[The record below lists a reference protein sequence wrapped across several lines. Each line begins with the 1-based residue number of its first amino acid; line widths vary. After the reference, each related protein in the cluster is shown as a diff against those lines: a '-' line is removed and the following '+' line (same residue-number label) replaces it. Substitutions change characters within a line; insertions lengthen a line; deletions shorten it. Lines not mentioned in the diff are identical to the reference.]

1 MVTIRKNVPENK
13 MDSFKEAELNL
24 VRGFDLKD
32 FSSYMIE
39 NAPNTIKELVEES
52 LREQGFPKEVRW
64 SDVDWH
70 LKTIQKKEFKE
81 WVELGM
87 EKGYILES
95 DLEDGLRSFIRE
107 GKTYEMAIKEWD
119 KSGLLDFEVVLNE
132 DIGSWQNRMNY
143 TEHLVDSF
151 HDLLDVLRVNATVK
165 ENIEI
170 YPELE
175 NMFYD
180 LARESGLEDATV
192 RDTQYKVEVN
202 VNGQEEELAIL
213 ITLLLNIN
221 DPDRLKQGFQMN
233 SDDFNTMLCIP
244 SLFAKVNKRLT
255 VLDDVQAWEERN
267 QKVASKRKALETIQ
281 RKLEE
286 SFEPVVVGAYLSNAD
301 NLADAENPY
310 FARVVSM
317 SEEEGLSVEQF
328 LAKRQV
334 VTAKLKGDLSELCEG
349 LLNGELSN
357 YAQYKMFLSTPI
369 NEVQRF
375 WFKKPYMKYVDVDVK
390 VL

>member
-1 MVTIRKNVPENK
+1 MVTLRKNRTE
-13 MDSFKEAELNL
+13 DGADRYKEAELNL

-32 FSSYMIE
+32 FSSFMIE
-39 NAPNTIKELVEES
+39 NAPNKIKELVEEY

-70 LKTIQKKEFKE
+70 LKTIQKKDFKE
-81 WVELGM
+81 WIDLGL
-87 EKGYILES
+87 EQGYILEA
-95 DLEDGLRSFIRE
+95 DLEDGLRDFIRT
-107 GKTYEMAIKEWD
+107 GRAYKMAIKEWD
-119 KSGLLDFEVVLNE
+119 KSGLLEFEVVLNE
-132 DIGSWQNRMNY
+132 DMSSWENRMNY
-143 TEHLVDSF
+143 AEHLVDSF
-151 HDLLDVLRVNATVK
+151 HDLLDILRVNATVK

-175 NMFYD
+175 SMFHD
-180 LARESGLEDATV
+180 LAREIGLEDATV

-221 DPDRLKQGFQMN
+221 DPERLNKGFQMN

-255 VLDDVQAWEERN
+255 VLDDVLSWEERN
-267 QKVASKRKALETIQ
+267 QRVASKRKALEKIQ

-301 NLADAENPY
+301 NLVNAENPY
-310 FARVVSM
+310 FAKVVSM
-317 SEEEGLSVEQF
+317 AEEEGLSLEQF

-334 VTAKLKGDLSELCEG
+334 VTAKLKGDLSELCEA
-349 LLNGELSN
+349 LLNSELSN
-357 YAQYKMFLSTPI
+357 YAQYKAFLSAPT
-369 NEVQRF
+369 NEVQRL
-375 WFKKPYMKYVDVDVK
+375 WLKNPYMKFIDVDVK
-390 VL
+390 MV

>member
-1 MVTIRKNVPENK
+1 MVTLRKNRTENVV
-13 MDSFKEAELNL
+13 DHYKEAELNL

-32 FSSYMIE
+32 FSSFMIE
-39 NAPNTIKELVEES
+39 NAPNKIKELVEEY

-70 LKTIQKKEFKE
+70 LKTIQKKDFKE
-81 WVELGM
+81 WIDLGL
-87 EKGYILES
+87 EQGYILES
-95 DLEDGLRSFIRE
+95 DLEDDLRDFIRT
-107 GKTYEMAIKEWD
+107 GRAYKMAIKEWD
-119 KSGLLDFEVVLNE
+119 KSGLLEFEVVLNE
-132 DIGSWQNRMNY
+132 DMSSWENRMNY

-151 HDLLDVLRVNATVK
+151 HDLLDILRVNATVK

-175 NMFYD
+175 SMFYD
-180 LARESGLEDATV
+180 LTREIGLEDATV

-221 DPDRLKQGFQMN
+221 DPDRLKRGFQMN

-255 VLDDVQAWEERN
+255 VLDDVLSWEERN
-267 QKVASKRKALETIQ
+267 QRVASKRKALEKIQ
-281 RKLEE
+281 QKLEE

-301 NLADAENPY
+301 NLVNAENPY
-310 FARVVSM
+310 FAKVVSM
-317 SEEEGLSVEQF
+317 AEEEGLSLEQF

-334 VTAKLKGDLSELCEG
+334 ITAKLKGDLSELCEE
-349 LLNGELSN
+349 LLNSELSN
-357 YAQYKMFLSTPI
+357 YAQYKAFLSAPT
-369 NEVQRF
+369 NEVQRL
-375 WFKKPYMKYVDVDVK
+375 WLKNPYMKFIDVDVK
-390 VL
+390 MV

>member
-1 MVTIRKNVPENK
+1 MVTLRKNRTEDVV
-13 MDSFKEAELNL
+13 DHYKEAELNL

-32 FSSYMIE
+32 FSSFMIE
-39 NAPNTIKELVEES
+39 NAPNKIKELVEEY

-70 LKTIQKKEFKE
+70 LKTIQKKDFKE
-81 WVELGM
+81 WIDLGVEQ
-87 EKGYILES
+87 GYILEA
-95 DLEDGLRSFIRE
+95 DLEDGLRDFIHTGRAY
-107 GKTYEMAIKEWD
+107 KMAIKEWD
-119 KSGLLDFEVVLNE
+119 KSGLLEFEVVLNE
-132 DIGSWQNRMNY
+132 DMSSWENRMNY
-143 TEHLVDSF
+143 AEHLVDSF

-175 NMFYD
+175 SMFYD
-180 LARESGLEDATV
+180 LAREIGLEDATV

-221 DPDRLKQGFQMN
+221 DPERLNKGFQMN

-255 VLDDVQAWEERN
+255 VLDDVLSWEERN
-267 QKVASKRKALETIQ
+267 QRVSSKQKALEAIQ

-286 SFEPVVVGAYLSNAD
+286 SFEPVVIGAYLSDANNSLNAG
-301 NLADAENPY
+301 NPY
-310 FARVVSM
+310 FDKATTM
-317 SEEEGLSVEQF
+317 AEEEGMALEQF
-328 LAKRQV
+328 LAERQV
-334 VTAKLKGDLSELCEG
+334 VTAKLKGDLSGLCEE
-349 LLNGELSN
+349 LLNSELSN
-357 YAQYKMFLSTPI
+357 YAQYKAFLSAPT
-369 NEVQRF
+369 NEVQRL
-375 WFKKPYMKYVDVDVK
+375 WLKNPYMKFIDVDVK
-390 VL
+390 MV

>member
-13 MDSFKEAELNL
+13 MDNFKEAELNL
-24 VRGFDLKD
+24 VRGFDLTD

-39 NAPNTIKELVEES
+39 NAPNKIKELVEES

-81 WVELGM
+81 WVELGL
-87 EKGYILES
+87 EQGYILEL
-95 DLEDGLRSFIRE
+95 DLEDGLRNFIRE
-107 GKTYEMAIKEWD
+107 GKAYEMAIKEWD

-132 DIGSWQNRMNY
+132 DMGSWESRMNY

-151 HDLLDVLRVNATVK
+151 HDLLDILKVNATVK

-175 NMFYD
+175 STFYD
-180 LARESGLEDATV
+180 LTREIGIEDATF

-202 VNGQEEELAIL
+202 VDGQEEELAIL

-233 SDDFNTMLCIP
+233 SEDFNTMLCIP

-255 VLDDVQAWEERN
+255 VLDDVFSWEERN
-267 QKVASKRKALETIQ
+267 QRVASKQKALEKIQ

-301 NLADAENPY
+301 NLVNTENPY
-310 FARVVSM
+310 FAKVASM
-317 SEEEGLSVEQF
+317 AEEEGLSVEQF

-334 VTAKLKGDLSELCEG
+334 VTAKLKGDLSGLSEE
-349 LLNGELSN
+349 LLNGDLGN
-357 YAQYKMFLSTPI
+357 YEQYKAFLSTPV
-369 NEVQRF
+369 NEAQRF
-375 WFKKPYMKYVDVDVK
+375 WFKKPYIKYVDVDVK
-390 VL
+390 ML

>member
-13 MDSFKEAELNL
+13 IDSLKDAELNL
-24 VRGFDLKD
+24 VRGFDLTD

-39 NAPNTIKELVEES
+39 NAPNKIKELVEES

-81 WVELGM
+81 WIDLGL
-87 EKGYILES
+87 EQGYILES
-95 DLEDGLRSFIRE
+95 DLEDGLRNFIRE
-107 GKTYEMAIKEWD
+107 GRAYEMAIKEWD

-132 DIGSWQNRMNY
+132 DIGSWENRMNY

-151 HDLLDVLRVNATVK
+151 HDLLDILRVNATVK

-180 LARESGLEDATV
+180 LTREIGLEDATV

-202 VNGQEEELAIL
+202 VSGQEEELAIL
-213 ITLLLNIN
+213 ITLLININ
-221 DPDRLKQGFQMN
+221 DPDRLKQDFQMN
-233 SDDFNTMLCIP
+233 SEDFNTMLCIP

-255 VLDDVQAWEERN
+255 VLDDVHAWEERN
-267 QKVASKRKALETIQ
+267 QRVASKRKALEKIQ

-286 SFEPVVVGAYLSNAD
+286 SFEPVVVGAYLSNAE
-301 NLADAENPY
+301 NLANAENPY
-310 FARVVSM
+310 FVKVASM
-317 SEEEGLSVEQF
+317 AEEEGLSVEQF

-334 VTAKLKGDLSELCEG
+334 VTAKLKGDLSGLSEE
-349 LLNGELSN
+349 LLNGELGN
-357 YAQYKMFLSTPI
+357 YEQYKAFLSTSV

-375 WFKKPYMKYVDVDVK
+375 WLKKPYIKYVDVDVK
-390 VL
+390 II

>member
-1 MVTIRKNVPENK
+1 MVTIRKNVPESK

-81 WVELGM
+81 WVELGL

-95 DLEDGLRSFIRE
+95 DLEDGLRNFIRE

-255 VLDDVQAWEERN
+255 VLDDVPSWEERN

-310 FARVVSM
+310 FAKVVSM
-317 SEEEGLSVEQF
+317 AEEEGLSVEQF

-334 VTAKLKGDLSELCEG
+334 VTAKLKGDLSELCEE

-357 YAQYKMFLSTPI
+357 YAQYKTFLATPI
-369 NEVQRF
+369 NEVQRV
-375 WFKKPYMKYVDVDVK
+375 WLKKPYVKYVDVDVK
-390 VL
+390 IL

>member
-1 MVTIRKNVPENK
+1 MVTIRKNVQENNI
-13 MDSFKEAELNL
+13 DSLKDAELNL

-39 NAPNTIKELVEES
+39 NVPNTIKELVEES

-81 WVELGM
+81 WIELGL
-87 EKGYILES
+87 ERGYILES
-95 DLEDGLRSFIRE
+95 DLEDGLRTFIRE
-107 GKTYEMAIKEWD
+107 GKAYEMAIKEWD

-132 DIGSWQNRMNY
+132 DIGSWENRMNY

-151 HDLLDVLRVNATVK
+151 HDLLDILRVNATVK

-180 LARESGLEDATV
+180 LTREVGLEDATV

-202 VNGQEEELAIL
+202 VSGQEEELAIL

-233 SDDFNTMLCIP
+233 SEDFNTMLCIP

-255 VLDDVQAWEERN
+255 VLDDVLSWEERN
-267 QKVASKRKALETIQ
+267 QRVASKRKALEAIQ

-286 SFEPVVVGAYLSNAD
+286 SFEPVVIGAYLSDVN
-301 NLADAENPY
+301 NSFSEGNPY
-310 FARVVSM
+310 FDKATIM
-317 SEEEGLSVEQF
+317 AEEEGLSVEEF

-334 VTAKLKGDLSELCEG
+334 VTARLKGDLSGLSEE
-349 LLNGELSN
+349 LLNGGMSN
-357 YAQYKMFLSTPI
+357 YAQYKAFLSTPT
-369 NEVQRF
+369 NEVQRL
-375 WFKKPYMKYVDVDVK
+375 WVKKPYMKYIDVDLK
-390 VL
+390 IL

>member
-1 MVTIRKNVPENK
+1 MVTLRKNRTEDVV
-13 MDSFKEAELNL
+13 DHYKEAELNL

-32 FSSYMIE
+32 FSSFMIE
-39 NAPNTIKELVEES
+39 NAPNKIKELVEEY

-70 LKTIQKKEFKE
+70 LKTIQKKDFKE
-81 WVELGM
+81 WIDLGL
-87 EKGYILES
+87 EQGYILEA
-95 DLEDGLRSFIRE
+95 DLEDGLRDFIRT
-107 GKTYEMAIKEWD
+107 GRAYKMAIKEWD
-119 KSGLLDFEVVLNE
+119 KSGLLEFEVVLNE
-132 DIGSWQNRMNY
+132 DMSSWENRMNY

-151 HDLLDVLRVNATVK
+151 HDLLDILRVNATVK

-175 NMFYD
+175 SMFYD
-180 LARESGLEDATV
+180 LAREIGLEDATV

-221 DPDRLKQGFQMN
+221 DPEKLNQGFQMN
-233 SDDFNTMLCIP
+233 NNDFNTLLCIP

-255 VLDDVQAWEERN
+255 VLDDVLSWEERN
-267 QKVASKRKALETIQ
+267 QRVASKRKALEAIQ

-301 NLADAENPY
+301 NLVNAENPY
-310 FARVVSM
+310 FAKVVSM
-317 SEEEGLSVEQF
+317 AEEEGLSVEQF

-334 VTAKLKGDLSELCEG
+334 VTAKLKGDLSELCEE
-349 LLNGELSN
+349 LLNSELSN
-357 YAQYKMFLSTPI
+357 YVQYKAFLSAPT
-369 NEVQRF
+369 NEVQRL
-375 WFKKPYMKYVDVDVK
+375 WLKNPYMKFIDVDVK
-390 VL
+390 MV

>member
-1 MVTIRKNVPENK
+1 MVTIRKNVQENNI
-13 MDSFKEAELNL
+13 DSLKDAELNL

-32 FSSYMIE
+32 FASYMIE
-39 NAPNTIKELVEES
+39 NVPNTIKELVEES

-81 WVELGM
+81 WIELGL
-87 EKGYILES
+87 ERGYILES
-95 DLEDGLRSFIRE
+95 DLEDSLRTFIRE
-107 GKTYEMAIKEWD
+107 GKAYEMAIKEWD

-132 DIGSWQNRMNY
+132 DIGSWENRMNY

-151 HDLLDVLRVNATVK
+151 HDLLDILRVNATVK

-180 LARESGLEDATV
+180 LTRESGLEDATV

-202 VNGQEEELAIL
+202 VSGQEEELAIL

-233 SDDFNTMLCIP
+233 SEDFNTMLCIP

-255 VLDDVQAWEERN
+255 VLDDVLSWEERN
-267 QKVASKRKALETIQ
+267 QRVASKRKALEAIQ

-301 NLADAENPY
+301 NLLNAENPY
-310 FARVVSM
+310 FVKVASM
-317 SEEEGLSVEQF
+317 AEEEGLSVEQF

-334 VTAKLKGDLSELCEG
+334 VTARLKGDLSGLSEE
-349 LLNGELSN
+349 LLNGEMSN
-357 YAQYKMFLSTPI
+357 YARYKAFLSTPV

-375 WFKKPYMKYVDVDVK
+375 WLKKPYLKYVDVDAK
-390 VL
+390 IL

>member
-1 MVTIRKNVPENK
+1 MVTLRKNRTEDVV
-13 MDSFKEAELNL
+13 DHYKEAELNL

-32 FSSYMIE
+32 FSSFMIE
-39 NAPNTIKELVEES
+39 NAPNKIKELVEEY

-70 LKTIQKKEFKE
+70 LKTIQKKDFKE
-81 WVELGM
+81 WIDLGL
-87 EKGYILES
+87 EQGYILEA
-95 DLEDGLRSFIRE
+95 DLEDGLRDFIRT
-107 GKTYEMAIKEWD
+107 GRAYKMAIKEWD
-119 KSGLLDFEVVLNE
+119 KSSLLEFEVVLNE
-132 DIGSWQNRMNY
+132 DMISWENRMNY
-143 TEHLVDSF
+143 AEHLVDSF
-151 HDLLDVLRVNATVK
+151 HDLLDILRVNATVK

-175 NMFYD
+175 SMFYD
-180 LARESGLEDATV
+180 LAREIGLEDATV

-221 DPDRLKQGFQMN
+221 DPERLSQGFQMN

-267 QKVASKRKALETIQ
+267 QRVASKRKALEKIQ

-286 SFEPVVVGAYLSNAD
+286 SFEPVVIGAYLSDTNNSLNAG
-301 NLADAENPY
+301 NPY
-310 FARVVSM
+310 FDKATIM
-317 SEEEGLSVEQF
+317 AEEKGMTLEQF

-334 VTAKLKGDLSELCEG
+334 VTAKLKGDLSGLCE
-349 LLNGELSN
+349 ELFNSEFSN
-357 YAQYKMFLSTPI
+357 YAQYKAFLSAST
-369 NEVQRF
+369 NEVQRL
-375 WFKKPYMKYVDVDVK
+375 WLKNPYMEFIDVDVK
-390 VL
+390 MV

>member
-255 VLDDVQAWEERN
+255 VLDDVPSWEERN
-267 QKVASKRKALETIQ
+267 QRVASKRKALEAIQ

-310 FARVVSM
+310 FAKVVSM
-317 SEEEGLSVEQF
+317 AEEEGLSVEQF
-328 LAKRQV
+328 LVKRQV
-334 VTAKLKGDLSELCEG
+334 VTAKLKGDLSELCEE
-349 LLNGELSN
+349 LLNGKLSN
-357 YAQYKMFLSTPI
+357 YAQYKMFLSTPV

-375 WFKKPYMKYVDVDVK
+375 WLKKPYMKYVDVDVK

>member
-81 WVELGM
+81 WVELGL

-95 DLEDGLRSFIRE
+95 DLEDGLRNFIRE

-119 KSGLLDFEVVLNE
+119 KSGLLEFEVALNE
-132 DIGSWQNRMNY
+132 DMSSWENRMNY

-151 HDLLDVLRVNATVK
+151 HDLLDILRVNATVK

-175 NMFYD
+175 SMFYD
-180 LARESGLEDATV
+180 LTREIGLEDATV

-221 DPDRLKQGFQMN
+221 DPDRLKRGFQMN

-267 QKVASKRKALETIQ
+267 QRVASKRKALEAIQ

-301 NLADAENPY
+301 NLVNAENPY
-310 FARVVSM
+310 FAKAVSM
-317 SEEEGLSVEQF
+317 AEEEGLSLEQF

-334 VTAKLKGDLSELCEG
+334 VTAKLKGDLSELCEE
-349 LLNGELSN
+349 LLNSELSN
-357 YAQYKMFLSTPI
+357 YAQYKAFLSTPI

-375 WFKKPYMKYVDVDVK
+375 WLKKPYMKFIDVDVK
-390 VL
+390 MV